1 MLRPVKIFCYERT
14 DLELLQYFLSIKKK
28 ELVLTAAGTLTAG
41 PLDGARKSFQMQT
54 SPHSTVML

>member
-1 MLRPVKIFCYERT
+1 MLRPVKIFCYEQT
-14 DLELLQYFLSIKKK
+14 ELELLGYFYLNK
-28 ELVLTAAGTLTAG
+28 EHVWTAAGTLIAG